1 MDHQEHSFETG
12 EEECLCTFILC
23 WLHGPLAG
31 LMTAENIENVC
42 IIQMNEEKN
51 PVVASFLKT
60 VMEKIEITG
69 SSNSLSKDEV
79 TSANTVNYHGK
90 VPELNVR
97 CKGRFSHHLKQA
109 R

>member
-1 MDHQEHSFETG
+1 
-12 EEECLCTFILC
+12 
-23 WLHGPLAG
+23 
-31 LMTAENIENVC
+31 MTAENIENVC
-42 IIQMNEEKN
+42 MIQINEGKD

-60 VMEKIEITG
+60 VMEKIEVTSG
-69 SSNSLSKDEV
+69 SNSLSKDEV

-90 VPELNVR
+90 VPELKVG